1 MLQHPT
7 RIFKFKYA
15 LLIVLCMEP
24 KQNLV
29 AAKKNKG
36 RSELPVPPIENHFE
50 RNTLTGTRAATSR
63 LGLGRARFVSELT
76 TNHCPYTE
84 IEYSEDAM

>member
-24 KQNLV
+24 KQNLA

-36 RSELPVPPIENHFE
+36 RSEVPVPPIENHFE
-50 RNTLTGTRAATSR
+50 RNTWQVRVQQLHDSLDGQDLYLS
-63 LGLGRARFVSELT
+63 
-76 TNHCPYTE
+76 
-84 IEYSEDAM
+84 

>member
-50 RNTLTGTRAATSR
+50 RNT
-63 LGLGRARFVSELT
+63 
-76 TNHCPYTE
+76 
-84 IEYSEDAM
+84 